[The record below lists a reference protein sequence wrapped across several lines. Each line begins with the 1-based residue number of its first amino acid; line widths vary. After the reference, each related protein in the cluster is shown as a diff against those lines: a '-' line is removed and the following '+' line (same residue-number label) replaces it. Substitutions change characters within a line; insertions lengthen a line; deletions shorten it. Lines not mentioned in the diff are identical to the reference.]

1 MMRNIDNK
9 KLMSLTIVAI
19 VLTSISIV
27 VNMSTIED
35 LQIGGAATS
44 GPGYA
49 NVSIVSVTDITI
61 VNDTINFTSSNPGD
75 TKESN
80 DSATVEP
87 DGGFNI
93 TNDGSVNVNIS
104 LLTNNDLF
112 SGTQSATT
120 FTCRV
125 ANVTVG
131 GDYNAGADSQE
142 NYTDCRNS
150 AGTLNRFVHNL
161 NFVDGSDDVQIH
173 IKIVVPSDEAA
184 GQKGADITFTA
195 SVAA

>member
-1 MMRNIDNK
+1 MKEVSNNV
-9 KLMSLTIVAI
+9 LVSLAVFAIVA
-19 VLTSISIV
+19 VTFSIL
-27 VNMSTIED
+27 VNMNIIDTLSIT
-35 LQIGGAATS
+35 GAASS

-75 TKESN
+75 IKESN

-112 SGTQSATT
+112 SGTQSATS

-150 AGTLNRFVHNL
+150 AGTLSGFVHNL
-161 NFVDGSDDVQIH
+161 NFVDGSDDVQID